1 MLRAVLAQVRQRYPD
16 ATITIAPSHK
26 QGHTPFDKVVEAGCM
41 PKAQLW
47 QFGIQWGDFAAFLPR
62 KLREMYGLV
71 LDRDIDVVIDA
82 AGFAYSD
89 QWGPNSSKD
98 LLRSARRWRKNGTKT
113 VLLPQAM
120 GPYTNA
126 QTVKLVRDWIKYV
139 DLVFPRESDSYR
151 YLTELTGEQ
160 SKIVMSPDF
169 TNLLSGTLP
178 EDFDGEQLK
187 VALVPNYRMIDKT
200 KADESDAYIPFMARC
215 ARYLKERDRKPFILV
230 HESENDAKVANAIS
244 SEAGGV
250 PIINETDPLHIKGI
264 LGACDATI
272 GSRYHGLVSA
282 LSQGVPSLAT
292 GWSHK
297 YQRLFED
304 YDFIEGIVSVLDSE
318 TTIQQK
324 LDLITQQTTA
334 EPIQQ
339 NLLARSERLKQQ
351 SRDMWDL
358 VWNLIES

>member
-1 MLRAVLAQVRQRYPD
+1 
-16 ATITIAPSHK
+16 
-26 QGHTPFDKVVEAGCM
+26 
-41 PKAQLW
+41 
-47 QFGIQWGDFAAFLPR
+47 
-62 KLREMYGLV
+62 
-71 LDRDIDVVIDA
+71 
-82 AGFAYSD
+82 
-89 QWGPNSSKD
+89 
-98 LLRSARRWRKNGTKT
+98 
-113 VLLPQAM
+113 M